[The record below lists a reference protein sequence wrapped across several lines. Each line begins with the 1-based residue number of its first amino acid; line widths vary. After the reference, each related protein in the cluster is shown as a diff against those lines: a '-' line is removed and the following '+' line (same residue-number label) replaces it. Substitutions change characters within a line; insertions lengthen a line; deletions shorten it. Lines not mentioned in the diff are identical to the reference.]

1 MEEVTLATVSRWD
14 KEHCRNSIEVWCKI
28 MLRKIVILQALFET
42 KFQENINIGKEYFDK
57 EQ

>member
-1 MEEVTLATVSRWD
+1 LATVSRWD